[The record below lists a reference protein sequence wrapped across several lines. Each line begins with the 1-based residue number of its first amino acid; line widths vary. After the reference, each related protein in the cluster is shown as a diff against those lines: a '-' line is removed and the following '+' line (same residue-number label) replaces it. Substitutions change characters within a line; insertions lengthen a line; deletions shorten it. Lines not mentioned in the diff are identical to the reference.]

1 MNNSKKYK
9 YIFGNAKCNTMFRI
23 EYDTINEELYFGDP
37 MIEKDYND
45 GFFVISECVS
55 YSDSIRFIDYLKNR
69 YPFDLPDF
77 FITYLEFQLFLS
89 LN

>member
-1 MNNSKKYK
+1 MKKGQQNNDT
-9 YIFGNAKCNTMFRI
+9 FGSDKCNIMFRI
-23 EYDTINEELYFGDP
+23 EYDAINEELYFGDP

-45 GFFVISECVS
+45 GFFTISECVS

-77 FITYLEFQLFLS
+77 FILYIEFQLFLS